1 MRLRV
6 DGARLWDSLEAMGD
20 IGATPAGGCN
30 RQALTDEDRAGRD
43 LFRRWAEEAGL
54 SVRVDQMGNL
64 FARRAGANDRRPPIL
79 IGSHLD
85 TQPTGGK
92 FDGVYGVLAGL
103 EVVRTLNDSDTHTES
118 AIDIAVWTNEEGA
131 RFAPAMVGSGVWAGA
146 FTLEDAYAETSAD
159 GATLG
164 EELQRIGYL
173 GSEPARPF
181 PIHGAFELHIEQGPV
196 LEAEER
202 QIGIVTGVQGMRW
215 YDVTVEGVSCH
226 AGTTPMELRRDP
238 LQSLTSV
245 LASFFEN
252 LPRFGPEA
260 RATVGVLHSEPSSRN
275 TVPSRVAA
283 SVDLRHPD
291 VARLDALEQALRETL
306 AHTCREHG
314 TRCLLYTSD
323 AADDYFWV

>member
-6 DGARLWDSLEAMGD
+6 DRTRLWDSLEAMGR

-43 LFRRWAEEAGL
+43 LFLRWAEEAGL
-54 SVRVDQMGNL
+54 SVRVDQMGNV
-64 FARRAGANDRRPPIL
+64 FARRAGENKRRPPIL

-118 AIDIAVWTNEEGA
+118 ALEIAVWTNEEGA

-146 FTLEDAYAETSAD
+146 FALEDAYAEASAD
-159 GATLG
+159 GAKLG
-164 EELQRIGYL
+164 DELRRIGYL
-173 GSEPARPF
+173 GPELARPF
-181 PIHGAFELHIEQGPV
+181 PIHGAFELHIEQGPI

-202 QIGIVTGVQGMRW
+202 QVGIVTGVQGIRW
-215 YDVTVEGVSCH
+215 YDITVEGVSCH

-238 LQSLTSV
+238 LQSVTSV

-252 LPRFGPEA
+252 LPSFGAEA
-260 RATVGVLHSEPSSRN
+260 RATVGVLHSDPTSRN
-275 TVPSRVAA
+275 TVPARVTA
-283 SVDLRHPD
+283 SVDLRHPR
-291 VARLDALEQALRETL
+291 VEQLDGLERALRETL
-306 AHTCREHG
+306 ERTCRERG
-314 TRCLLYTSD
+314 TRG
-323 AADDYFWV
+323 